1 MSPAAIGRQISAG
14 VFVGLSAVIYSLSY
28 GALLFSGPLATLVGF
43 GITITLITA
52 TVGALFGW
60 RSQEKS
66 FIAGPD
72 SNTTSVLASM
82 LAVIGT
88 AGGIAQQSGA
98 PLLHAALAAV
108 LLTSI
113 LSAASFYAVAKA
125 NLADLVRY
133 IPFAVMAGFL
143 ASTGWLMSSGALNI
157 IAGTPLTLAGAENL
171 LNDPLRPEFWMGL
184 LVAGALFALAPRIS
198 GALLIPAV
206 MLIATLGVNL
216 YLSSRFCA
224 AEKCRP
230 EAWLFSGI
238 ANLPWLAPWNLDL
251 RLADLQPLVANL
263 PGMLVVS
270 FVGLLTIL
278 LSIASL
284 ELSLQKE
291 CDLNK
296 VLRDHSLA
304 SVISTAFGGFI
315 PLISIGRTMLNRT
328 AGGGALSGAIAAAI
342 CLATLLGAGQVI
354 AYVPKAALGGL
365 VLYLGLGMLKQWL
378 WDHRHTTTPVAFGQI
393 VLILLLV
400 ANFGFL
406 VGFSAGL
413 LISCVVFVI
422 NYSHTPLAD
431 LVTDLSVFP
440 SSVVRPEH
448 EAECLRRHGE
458 KTLLYRLGGYVFFG
472 SASKIDSVFQKMKTD
487 GEQSVDGII
496 IDFTNIS
503 GIDSSAISVFQRI
516 LRRYRDRPT
525 RFYLVYAPANE
536 ARLRLMAADANSHD
550 RIQFLPSLDH
560 ALEMAEERVLEENH
574 RGGIDASSLAF
585 LENADER
592 EIFAQHCELRQVR
605 KDALLCA
612 EGEFTDAIYFI
623 ESGSLEV
630 IKGGIG
636 QNPLRLAKLRKGAMV
651 GELAFYTGDARSA
664 AIAAAEDSSVYVL
677 DKSALAR
684 LRAAHPALA
693 QRFDQMVIRKVSIAL
708 IRSNNLISMYR

>member
-1 MSPAAIGRQISAG
+1 MSLAAFGRQISAG

-28 GALLFSGPLATLVGF
+28 GALLFSGPLASLVGF
-43 GITITLITA
+43 GITIALITA
-52 TVGALFGW
+52 TIGALFGW

-82 LAVIGT
+82 LAVIGA
-88 AGGIAQQSGA
+88 AGGIAQQSDA
-98 PLLHAALAAV
+98 PLLHVAMAAI

-113 LSAASFYAVAKA
+113 LSAAAFYAVAKA

-171 LNDPLRPEFWMGL
+171 LNDPLRPELGMGL

-206 MLIATLGVNL
+206 MLVATLGVNI
-216 YLSSRFCA
+216 YLASGFCQTGQCHPA
-224 AEKCRP
+224 T
-230 EAWLFSGI
+230 WLFSGI
-238 ANLPWLAPWNLDL
+238 AKLPWLAPWNLEL
-251 RLADLQPLVANL
+251 RLSDLQPLVANL

-296 VLRDHSLA
+296 VLKDHSLA
-304 SVISTAFGGFI
+304 AVMSAALGGFI

-378 WDHRHTTTPVAFGQI
+378 WDHRRTTTPVAFGQI

-422 NYSHTPLAD
+422 NYSRTPLAD
-431 LVTDLSVFP
+431 LVTNLSLFG

-448 EAECLRRHGE
+448 EAECLRSNGE
-458 KTLLYRLGGYVFFG
+458 KTLLYRLSGYVFFG
-472 SASKIDSVFQKMKTD
+472 SASKIDAVFQTMKAE
-487 GEQSVDGII
+487 GEQAIDGII

-516 LRRYRDRPT
+516 FRRYRGRPT
-525 RFYLVYAPANE
+525 QFYLVYASTNA
-536 ARLRLMAADANSHD
+536 ARLRLMTADAGD
-550 RIQFLPSLDH
+550 RERIHLLPSLDH
-560 ALEMAEERVLEENH
+560 ALEMAEERILEKFSA
-574 RGGIDASSLAF
+574 RGMDTSSLAF
-585 LENADER
+585 LENTTER
-592 EIFAQHCELRQVR
+592 ETFAQHCELRQV
-605 KDALLCA
+605 KKGALLCA
-612 EGEFTDAIYFI
+612 EGEYTDAIYFV

-630 IKGGIG
+630 IKGGVG
-636 QNPLRLAKLRKGAMV
+636 PTQLRLAKLRKGAMV
-651 GELAFYTGDARSA
+651 GELAFYTGEARSA
-664 AIAAAEDSSVYVL
+664 AIAAAVDSSVYVL
-677 DKSALAR
+677 NKSALAR
-684 LRAAHPALA
+684 LREAHPALA
-693 QRFDQMVIRKVSIAL
+693 LRFDQMVIRKISLAL
-708 IRSNNLISMYR
+708 TRSNNLISMYR